1 MKQAPAPVRQN
12 VLYSIFDYVSQPATM
27 ILAAPVLLKT
37 LGVQQYCTWM
47 LINSIAATASGLGGG
62 FGDGATKF
70 VSMYRGR
77 NDQNG
82 VTRSLVA
89 ALAINVALGCVF
101 ALAILVSAPLLI
113 DHVFHV
119 EQALRHQ
126 GITALRISAVVLL
139 LRFADAVFISAIR
152 GYERYR
158 PVVITSVSSRVMVVL
173 AAVVLARKGFGL
185 VQILWVT
192 LAAEVMSGIVLIL
205 LAKGIL
211 QIGSLRT
218 IEFQAGLREVLAFGS
233 FTWLKS
239 FMGVAFGYADRLIV
253 AAMLGTGP
261 LAFYV
266 LCSQVT
272 QPISAVFASG
282 FSFLFPHVSA
292 RCGSGKWQESKKIYH
307 KAVLV
312 STCIVGAICLPV
324 IVAGRSLLALWL
336 GAAAAGECYGLLV
349 AMTIGN
355 GILAVSIV
363 PHYIALA
370 LGQSRPLAY
379 MNVVAGVAS
388 LGGGYLLL
396 RHVGLIGGGFTKVIA
411 GLVSLLA
418 FAIVRSGFRHFATE
432 PQTSSQKLMI
442 AVSLDPFA

>member
-1 MKQAPAPVRQN
+1 MKQVPTPVRQN
-12 VLYSIFDYVSQPATM
+12 VLYSIFEYLSQPATM
-27 ILAAPVLLKT
+27 ILAAPVLLKA
-37 LGVQQYCTWM
+37 LGVQQYGTWM
-47 LINSIAATASGLGGG
+47 LINSIAAAASGLGGG

-77 NDQNG
+77 NGRNG
-82 VTRSLVA
+82 VMRSLAA
-89 ALAINVALGCVF
+89 ALAINVALGCFF
-101 ALAILVSAPLLI
+101 AVTILASTPVLV
-113 DHVFHV
+113 DRVFHV
-119 EQALRHQ
+119 EQSLRHA
-126 GITALRISAVVLL
+126 GMIALRISAVVLF
-139 LRFADAVFISAIR
+139 LRFAEAVLISAIR

-192 LAAEVMSGIVLIL
+192 LVAEVMSGFALTL
-205 LAKGIL
+205 LAKNIL
-211 QIGSLRT
+211 QIESLRAN
-218 IEFQAGLREVLAFGS
+218 EFRAGLREVMAFGS

-266 LCSQVT
+266 LCNQVT
-272 QPISAVFASG
+272 QPISALFASG

-292 RCGSGKWQESKKIYH
+292 RSGSGKWEETKNIYH

-312 STCIVGAICLPV
+312 SICVVGAICLPL
-324 IVAGRSLLALWL
+324 IVAGRTLLALWL

-388 LGGGYLLL
+388 LGGGYWLL
-396 RHVGLIGGGFTKVIA
+396 RHAGLIGGGFTKVIA
-411 GLVSLLA
+411 GLVSLSA

-432 PQTSSQKLMI
+432 PQASSQDLMT
-442 AVSLDPFA
+442 AVSLDPVA